1 MTSGTHLTPDDRE
14 RIVRL
19 FCQRTRDGYLSRGAI
34 ARLLDLHRE
43 TVSAAILRA
52 VWFQHEAIERVLT
65 KIDIETL
72 STNKKGAS

>member
-43 TVSAAILRA
+43 TVSAAIDDWVRERWE
-52 VWFQHEAIERVLT
+52 WFRRGEE
-65 KIDIETL
+65 IDEMR
-72 STNKKGAS
+72 GRE